1 MKRQLMRHI
10 SGYTHWEFL
19 RCVIFLLCVG
29 LIVPAFTS
37 HAEPTAPVDSLLVKG
52 FSFSGNTVISQAE
65 LEALTQPYVGRSLTL
80 QDLEE
85 VAATVADRYKQKGYT
100 LATTYVPQQQIRFG
114 VVTIAILEG
123 RVGEIS
129 VTGNRHYSTKFI
141 RSSFAQAMEDN
152 VVRNVALERALLLLN
167 EYPNLKVSAVLEPG
181 ASTGSTNVH
190 VKAEDKLPIH
200 ATLDYNNYGF
210 NRISRN
216 RFGAGV
222 EVGNV
227 LFDGATLNLNGIMG
241 DHPDRLLFLTGAY
254 AVPIGVHGTKLVLSG
269 SDGRFDV
276 GAELAALKIHGTIKT
291 YDISVTHPFIK
302 TRFQTLMA
310 EAGFASKDNRLFI
323 LDSLTGDDRIREAKL
338 GVNYDRLD
346 LSGRTYF
353 SLYGFQGLGE
363 ALGGMDNNAVNP
375 TRRGADDRFTKAVLN
390 TGRIQSLG
398 HEVLLVVRANGQA
411 TTAPLVVIEQMLLG
425 GPDSVRGYQL
435 GERFVDEGYTVSAET
450 RIPFFPSVFGSTQA
464 AAFID
469 HGAGRL
475 RNPQPGERA
484 SSNLTGTGVGL
495 QAELPYFPTRLR
507 MDIGFPLGPTPLGGT
522 IAGDRSP
529 IIYLQAIA
537 RF

>member
-1 MKRQLMRHI
+1 MGHI
-10 SGYTHWEFL
+10 PYPEHRRIGWRLILVLSA
-19 RCVIFLLCVG
+19 CLLG
-29 LIVPAFTS
+29 LSSPTL
-37 HAEPTAPVDSLLVKG
+37 AEPIAPTDSLLVKG
-52 FSFSGNTVISQAE
+52 FSFTGNTVISQAE
-65 LEALTQPYVGRSLTL
+65 LEALTQPSVGRSLTL
-80 QDLEE
+80 SGLEE
-85 VAATVADRYKQKGYT
+85 VAASVAALYKQKGYT

-123 RVGEIS
+123 RVGEIF
-129 VTGNRHYSTKFI
+129 VTGNQHYSTEFI
-141 RSSFAQAMEDN
+141 RGRFAQAMEDK

-167 EYPNLKVSAVLEPG
+167 EYPNLKVSALLEPG

-190 VKAEDKLPIH
+190 VKAEDKFPIH

-216 RFGAGV
+216 RFGAGI

-241 DHPDRLLFLTGAY
+241 QDPDRLLFFLGAY
-254 AVPIGVHGTKLVLSG
+254 AVPIGVHGSKLVLSG

-276 GAELAALKIHGTIKT
+276 GAELAALQIHGTIKT

-310 EAGFASKDNRLFI
+310 EMGFASKDSRFFTLG
-323 LDSLTGDDRIREAKL
+323 SLTADDAIRLVKL

-346 LSGRTYF
+346 MSGRTYF

-363 ALGGMDNNAVNP
+363 LLGGMANDAP
-375 TRRGADDRFTKAVLN
+375 QASREGADDRFTKATLYA
-390 TGRIQSLG
+390 GRIQSLG
-398 HEVLLVVRANGQA
+398 HGALLVLRANGQA
-411 TTAPLVVIEQMLLG
+411 TTAPLLVIEQMLLG
-425 GPDSVRGYQL
+425 GADSVRGYQL

-450 RIPFFPSVFGSTQA
+450 RVPFFPSVLGSTQA
-464 AAFID
+464 AVFID

-475 RNPQPGERA
+475 RNPQLGEQQ
-484 SSNLTGTGVGL
+484 STSLTGTGVGL
-495 QAELPYFPTRLR
+495 QTELPYFSTRLR
-507 MDIGFPLGPTPLGGT
+507 CDVGFPIGPTPTGGT

-529 IIYLQAIA
+529 IFYLQAIA